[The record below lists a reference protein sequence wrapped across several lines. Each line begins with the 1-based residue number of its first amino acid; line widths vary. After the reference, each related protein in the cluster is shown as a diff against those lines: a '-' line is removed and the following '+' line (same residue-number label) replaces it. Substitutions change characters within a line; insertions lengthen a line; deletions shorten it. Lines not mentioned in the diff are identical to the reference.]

1 MFAISIQ
8 AKGLVR
14 ETSRLAGQFTTPND
28 ANELKGIIML
38 GKFYANNFLLILKF
52 SITVESAAMLF

>member
-1 MFAISIQ
+1 MFEISIQ

-14 ETSRLAGQFTTPND
+14 ETSRLAGQFTAAD